1 MTIYREAKHNI
12 RELED
17 ILNFILEQLEDE
29 ALIEEGNKAKDSLGL
44 VYMYVQKLRGEGKL

>member
-1 MTIYREAKHNI
+1 MTIYKEAKYNI

-29 ALIEEGNKAKDSLGL
+29 ALIEEGNKAKDSLGI

>member
-1 MTIYREAKHNI
+1 MTIYKEAKHNI

-29 ALIEEGNKAKDSLGL
+29 ALIEEGNKAKDSLGI

>member
-1 MTIYREAKHNI
+1 MTIYKEAKYNI

-29 ALIEEGNKAKDSLGL
+29 ALIEEGNKAKDSFGI